1 MGLDRGMAQSGYW
14 FYAEGKFNKA
24 LEWLKLEGRLLR
36 YYGLET
42 ARCNLLYEILKKTG
56 SKGKSNEYYRLYY
69 EGVKRGLRKDFSNI
83 IKKYKKQTYDAV
95 TVYDSSTL
103 PIWIF
108 WWQGMEAAPD
118 LVKTCYRS
126 VLKAAGAHKVI
137 CLDKGNY
144 CDYAD
149 ISEGIRRKLKKGM
162 ISLTQ
167 FSDILRCQLLY
178 QHGGIWIDS
187 TVLVSGKI
195 GQELDDHLFYTVRH
209 GLFSDHHVCKGKW
222 TGFLLM
228 ARPKTEFFK
237 YLTDM
242 FEAYYEKYSFIPCY
256 LLIDCFIAIGY
267 EDVVAFRE
275 MIDAVP
281 VNNRQ
286 IFELA
291 ECLNETNEQ
300 GALKLLEQCNYHKLT
315 YRLKPKKEIGGK
327 KTLYKL
333 ITEEYG

>member
-1 MGLDRGMAQSGYW
+1 MSQSGYW

-24 LEWLKLEGRLLR
+24 FEWLKLEGRLIR
-36 YYGLET
+36 HYGLRT
-42 ARCNLLYEILKKTG
+42 AVYNFLYEILKKR
-56 SKGKSNEYYRLYY
+56 SNKNKSNEYYRLYY
-69 EGVKRGLRKDFSNI
+69 EGVKRGLRKDLSNI
-83 IKKYKKQTYDAV
+83 IKKYKKQTYEAV
-95 TVYDSSTL
+95 PVYDSSTL

-118 LVKTCYRS
+118 LVKTCYKS
-126 VLKAAGAHKVI
+126 VLRAAGDHKVI

-144 CDYAD
+144 HDYVD
-149 ISEGIRRKLKKGM
+149 VSENILKQLEEGK
-162 ISLTQ
+162 ISLTH
-167 FSDILRCQLLY
+167 FSDVLRCRLLY
-178 QHGGIWIDS
+178 QHGGLWIDS

-209 GLFSDHHVCKGKW
+209 GHFQHYSVCKGKW
-222 TGFLLM
+222 TTFLLM
-228 ARPKTEFFK
+228 ARPKTDFFK
-237 YLTDM
+237 YLIDV

-256 LLIDCFIAIGY
+256 LLIDCFMAIGY
-267 EDVVAFRE
+267 EDIAAFRDL
-275 MIDAVP
+275 IDAVP

-291 ECLNETNEQ
+291 ERLNETKEQ

-315 YRLKPKKEIGGK
+315 YRLKPEKEIDGK
-327 KTLYKL
+327 KTVYKL